1 MEKRNQ
7 RGGWTKSAEVFARS
21 GQINPADPFVHSFFP
36 RVAALPRAHGQAPEE
51 FGPPGQPTADR
62 LSAIGYCLFLVSPT
76 PLPFP
81 AVLRVISPV
90 DWPATE
96 RD

>member
-36 RVAALPRAHGQAPEE
+36 RVAALPRAHGQAPDE
-51 FGPPGQPTADR
+51 FGLPGQPTADR
-62 LSAIGYCLFLVSPT
+62 LSAIGYCLFLSPLH
-76 PLPFP
+76 PCRFQPFFG
-81 AVLRVISPV
+81 
-90 DWPATE
+90 
-96 RD
+96 